1 MSQTPQEQ
9 TTAQP
14 NRRMTIVDFMTIGI
28 FFVINMVVG
37 VIIAFIGITPIT
49 YVMITPLQAII
60 LGIPMM
66 LFFSKVRKP
75 GMLLVFEI
83 LTGLVSILLGLGPFV
98 LVSGVI
104 MALIGEFVLYTG
116 GYTSAKRS
124 VIAYALMSLTSTAA
138 YIPLFFATESYL
150 ASDVK
155 GRYGD
160 DYLQGLTEIGHMSWV
175 FAVIIVGTFLCGILG
190 GVLGQRIF
198 NKHFRRAGIV

>member
-83 LTGLVSILLGLGPFV
+83 LTGLVSILLGLGP
-98 LVSGVI
+98 LRPRQRRDHGPDWGV
-104 MALIGEFVLYTG
+104 
-116 GYTSAKRS
+116 R
-124 VIAYALMSLTSTAA
+124 
-138 YIPLFFATESYL
+138 
-150 ASDVK
+150 
-155 GRYGD
+155 
-160 DYLQGLTEIGHMSWV
+160 
-175 FAVIIVGTFLCGILG
+175 AVHRRLHERQAQRDRLCP
-190 GVLGQRIF
+190 
-198 NKHFRRAGIV
+198 

>member
-104 MALIGEFVLYTG
+104 MAL
-116 GYTSAKRS
+116 
-124 VIAYALMSLTSTAA
+124 MTSTAT

>member
-1 MSQTPQEQ
+1 
-9 TTAQP
+9 
-14 NRRMTIVDFMTIGI
+14 
-28 FFVINMVVG
+28 
-37 VIIAFIGITPIT
+37 
-49 YVMITPLQAII
+49 
-60 LGIPMM
+60 
-66 LFFSKVRKP
+66 
-75 GMLLVFEI
+75 
-83 LTGLVSILLGLGPFV
+83 
-98 LVSGVI
+98 
-104 MALIGEFVLYTG
+104 
-116 GYTSAKRS
+116 
-124 VIAYALMSLTSTAA
+124 VIAYALMSLTSTAT